1 MDVAQVNDTQ
11 ATFIFLWSWQE
22 LDLPSEV
29 LNYAPKNDFCH
40 WIWQLFP
47 NYIAVNSHP

>member
-11 ATFIFLWSWQE
+11 ATSIFLWSWQE

-29 LNYAPKNDFCH
+29 LNYAPKMISVIEFDSCFQ
-40 WIWQLFP
+40 IT
-47 NYIAVNSHP
+47 